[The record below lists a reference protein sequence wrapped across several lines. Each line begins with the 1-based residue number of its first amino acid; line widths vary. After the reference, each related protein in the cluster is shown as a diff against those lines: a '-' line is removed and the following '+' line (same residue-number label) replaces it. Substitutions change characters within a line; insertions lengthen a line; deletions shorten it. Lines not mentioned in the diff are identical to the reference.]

1 LRSLCAEASLFF
13 VREGED
19 KTAEQEEED
28 HGLMAGDE
36 ESQWGAIEDVD
47 DLRRADT
54 GEMMEDDS
62 ERRNASQRVQLV
74 ETADRGLSKLIEVT
88 RHNH

>member
-19 KTAEQEEED
+19 KTAEQEEKD
-28 HGLMAGDE
+28 HGLMTGDE
-36 ESQWGAIEDVD
+36 ESQRGAIEDVD

-62 ERRNASQRVQLV
+62 EGRNASQRVQLV
-74 ETADRGLSKLIEVT
+74 KTADGSLSIWIEVT
-88 RHNH
+88 RHKH